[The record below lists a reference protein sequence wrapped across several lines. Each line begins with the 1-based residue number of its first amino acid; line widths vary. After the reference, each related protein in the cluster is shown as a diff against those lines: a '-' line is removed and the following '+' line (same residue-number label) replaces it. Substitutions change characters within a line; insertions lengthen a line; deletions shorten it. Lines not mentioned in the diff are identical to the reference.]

1 MSTLPRDPSHAT
13 VRLGAK
19 GRVVIPAE
27 LRRAAGFEQG
37 EILVARARAGKL
49 VLERREAVLSRLR
62 ARFSGLPPGVSLA
75 DELIAER
82 RAEAADGVIVV
93 R

>member
-1 MSTLPRDPSHAT
+1 MTMLSPDSSHAT
-13 VRLGAK
+13 VRLGAQ

-37 EILVARARAGKL
+37 EILVARVEAGRL

-62 ARFSGLPPGVSLA
+62 SRFAGLPPGVSLA

-82 RAEAADGVIVV
+82 RAEAADEEPE
-93 R
+93 